1 MRLYLSLEL
10 LLFFIIMAF
19 ILGLVIMA
27 LSYELYY
34 YFKKRRRI
42 QPIQTIYNVD
52 NPLNII

>member
-34 YFKKRRRI
+34 YFKKRRQI